1 MKVFYSRVSSSD
13 GSQKHDR
20 QLIDLTGFDYV
31 FSDSCSGSIDLF
43 DRPKGSQIKRLIDQ
57 GKLKHLEIHAI
68 DRLGRSALSILDNY
82 NYLTQ
87 QGVRI
92 VCRNPQLS
100 NFNDEGK
107 PDPFS
112 DLLLNLFAS
121 IAQYERSL
129 IVSRITQPASQSTN
143 ITNNAQFIVGSSGS
157 NAIYQWQTNLG
168 FGFQNLNNAG
178 QYNGT
183 TSSTLSVLNLSMSN
197 NNQVFRCIISSGSC
211 TDTSAVAVLTVVNN
225 AGINNINA

>member
-1 MKVFYSRVSSSD
+1 MKVFYSRVSTSD

-20 QLIDLTGFDYV
+20 QLTDVKGFDYV

-43 DRPKGSQIKRLIDQ
+43 DRPKGSQLKRLIDQ
-57 GKLKHLEIHAI
+57 GKLTHLEIHSI
-68 DRLGRSALSILDNY
+68 DRIGRNALSILDNY

-107 PDPFS
+107 ADPSS

-129 IVSRITQPASQSTN
+129 IVSRIREGIEARKSKNLYTGRA
-143 ITNNAQFIVGSSGS
+143 VGTSE
-157 NAIYQWQTNLG
+157 
-168 FGFQNLNNAG
+168 
-178 QYNGT
+178 T
-183 TSSTLSVLNLSMSN
+183 TEKFLKKSKSKKIIELLEKGYSYSE
-197 NNQVFRCIISSGSC
+197 ISSIVPCSTG
-211 TDTSAVAVLTVVNN
+211 TIVKVNKLN
-225 AGINNINA
+225 ASLKTFD

>member
-1 MKVFYSRVSSSD
+1 MKVFYSRVSSTD

-20 QLIDLTGFDYV
+20 QLTDIKGFDYV
-31 FSDSCSGSIDLF
+31 FTDSCSGVIDLF
-43 DRPKGSQIKRLIDQ
+43 DRPKGSQLKRLIDQ
-57 GKLKHLEIHAI
+57 GKLTHLEIHSI
-68 DRLGRSALSILDNY
+68 DRIGRNALSILDNY

-100 NFNDEGK
+100 NFNEEGK

-129 IVSRITQPASQSTN
+129 IVSRIREGVSARKAKNLYTGR
-143 ITNNAQFIVGSSGS
+143 IIGSSESTEKFLNKSKSKKIIELLQKEYSYSEISSIVPCSTGTIVKVNKLITSHKSHDLMGS
-157 NAIYQWQTNLG
+157 N
-168 FGFQNLNNAG
+168 
-178 QYNGT
+178 
-183 TSSTLSVLNLSMSN
+183 
-197 NNQVFRCIISSGSC
+197 
-211 TDTSAVAVLTVVNN
+211 
-225 AGINNINA
+225 

>member
-20 QLIDLTGFDYV
+20 QLMDLKGFDYV
-31 FSDSCSGSIDLF
+31 FTDSCSGLIDLF
-43 DRPKGSQIKRLIDQ
+43 DRPKGSQLKRLIDQ
-57 GKLKHLEIHAI
+57 GKLTHLEIHAI

-100 NFNDEGK
+100 NFNEDGK

-129 IVSRITQPASQSTN
+129 TVSRILEGVAARKAKNLYTGRV
-143 ITNNAQFIVGSSGS
+143 VGSSE
-157 NAIYQWQTNLG
+157 
-168 FGFQNLNNAG
+168 
-178 QYNGT
+178 
-183 TSSTLSVLNLSMSN
+183 STEKFLKKSKSKKIIELLQKGYSYSE
-197 NNQVFRCIISSGSC
+197 ISSIVPCSTGTIVKVNKLNASLKSCDLLGS
-211 TDTSAVAVLTVVNN
+211 
-225 AGINNINA
+225 I

>member
-1 MKVFYSRVSSSD
+1 MKVFYSRVSSTD

-20 QLIDLTGFDYV
+20 QLTDVKGFDYV

-57 GKLKHLEIHAI
+57 GKLTHLEVHSI

-92 VCRNPQLS
+92 VCRNPQIS
-100 NFNDEGK
+100 NFNEDGK

-129 IVSRITQPASQSTN
+129 IVSRIREGIEARKSK
-143 ITNNAQFIVGSSGS
+143 
-157 NAIYQWQTNLG
+157 NLYTG
-168 FGFQNLNNAG
+168 RAV
-178 QYNGT
+178 GT
-183 TSSTLSVLNLSMSN
+183 TESTEKFLKKTKSKKIIELLQKGYSYSE
-197 NNQVFRCIISSGSC
+197 ISSIVPCSTG
-211 TDTSAVAVLTVVNN
+211 TIVKVNK
-225 AGINNINA
+225 AIN

>member
-1 MKVFYSRVSSSD
+1 MKVFYSRVSTSD

-20 QLIDLTGFDYV
+20 QLTDVKGFDYV

-43 DRPKGSQIKRLIDQ
+43 DRPKGSQLKRLIDQ
-57 GKLKHLEIHAI
+57 GKLTHLEIHSI
-68 DRLGRSALSILDNY
+68 DRIGRNALSILDNY

-107 PDPFS
+107 ADPFS

-129 IVSRITQPASQSTN
+129 IVSRIREGIEARKSKNLYTGRA
-143 ITNNAQFIVGSSGS
+143 VGTSE
-157 NAIYQWQTNLG
+157 
-168 FGFQNLNNAG
+168 
-178 QYNGT
+178 T
-183 TSSTLSVLNLSMSN
+183 TEKFLKKSKSKKIIELLEKGYSYSE
-197 NNQVFRCIISSGSC
+197 ISSIVPCSTGTIVKVNKLNASLKSC
-211 TDTSAVAVLTVVNN
+211 D
-225 AGINNINA
+225 

>member
-1 MKVFYSRVSSSD
+1 MKVFYSRVSTSD

-20 QLIDLTGFDYV
+20 QLTDVKGFDYV

-43 DRPKGSQIKRLIDQ
+43 DRPKGSQLKRLIDQ
-57 GKLKHLEIHAI
+57 GKLTHLEIHSI
-68 DRLGRSALSILDNY
+68 DRIGRNALSILDNY

-107 PDPFS
+107 ADPFS

-129 IVSRITQPASQSTN
+129 IVSRIREGIQARKSKNLYTGRA
-143 ITNNAQFIVGSSGS
+143 VGTSE
-157 NAIYQWQTNLG
+157 
-168 FGFQNLNNAG
+168 
-178 QYNGT
+178 T
-183 TSSTLSVLNLSMSN
+183 TEKFLKKSKSKKIIELLEKGYSYSE
-197 NNQVFRCIISSGSC
+197 ISSIVPCSTG
-211 TDTSAVAVLTVVNN
+211 TIVKVNKLN
-225 AGINNINA
+225 ASLKS

>member
-1 MKVFYSRVSSSD
+1 MKVFYSRVSTSD

-20 QLIDLTGFDYV
+20 QLTDVKGFDYV
-31 FSDSCSGSIDLF
+31 FSDSCTGSLDLF

-57 GKLKHLEIHAI
+57 GKLTHLEVHSI

-87 QGVRI
+87 KGIRI

-107 PDPFS
+107 ADPFS
-112 DLLLNLFAS
+112 DLLLNLFAY

-129 IVSRITQPASQSTN
+129 IVSRIREGIEARKSKNLYTGRA
-143 ITNNAQFIVGSSGS
+143 VGTSE
-157 NAIYQWQTNLG
+157 
-168 FGFQNLNNAG
+168 
-178 QYNGT
+178 T
-183 TSSTLSVLNLSMSN
+183 TEKFLKKSKSKKIIELLEKGYSYSE
-197 NNQVFRCIISSGSC
+197 ISSIVPCSTGTIVKVNKLNASLKSC
-211 TDTSAVAVLTVVNN
+211 D
-225 AGINNINA
+225 

>member
-1 MKVFYSRVSSSD
+1 MKVFYSRVSTSD

-20 QLIDLTGFDYV
+20 QLTDVKGFDYV

-43 DRPKGSQIKRLIDQ
+43 DRPKGSQLKRLIDQ
-57 GKLKHLEIHAI
+57 GKLTHLEIHSI
-68 DRLGRSALSILDNY
+68 DRIGRNALSILDNY

-107 PDPFS
+107 ADPFS

-129 IVSRITQPASQSTN
+129 IVSRIREGIQARKTKNLYTGRA
-143 ITNNAQFIVGSSGS
+143 VGTSE
-157 NAIYQWQTNLG
+157 
-168 FGFQNLNNAG
+168 
-178 QYNGT
+178 T
-183 TSSTLSVLNLSMSN
+183 TEKFLKKSKSKKIIELLEKGYSYSE
-197 NNQVFRCIISSGSC
+197 ISSIVPCSTG
-211 TDTSAVAVLTVVNN
+211 TIVKVNKLN
-225 AGINNINA
+225 ASLKS

>member
-1 MKVFYSRVSSSD
+1 MKVFYSRVSTSD

-20 QLIDLTGFDYV
+20 QLTDVKGFDYV

-43 DRPKGSQIKRLIDQ
+43 DRPKGSQLKRLIDQ
-57 GKLKHLEIHAI
+57 GKLTHLEIHSI
-68 DRLGRSALSILDNY
+68 DRIGRNALSILDNY

-107 PDPFS
+107 ADPFS

-129 IVSRITQPASQSTN
+129 IVSRIREGIEARKSKNLYTGRA
-143 ITNNAQFIVGSSGS
+143 VGTSE
-157 NAIYQWQTNLG
+157 
-168 FGFQNLNNAG
+168 
-178 QYNGT
+178 T
-183 TSSTLSVLNLSMSN
+183 TEKFLKKSKSKKIIELLEKGYSYSE
-197 NNQVFRCIISSGSC
+197 ISSIVPCSTG
-211 TDTSAVAVLTVVNN
+211 TIVKVNKLN
-225 AGINNINA
+225 ASLKTFD

>member
-20 QLIDLTGFDYV
+20 QLTDVKGFDYV

-43 DRPKGSQIKRLIDQ
+43 DRPKGSQLKRLIDQ
-57 GKLKHLEIHAI
+57 GKLTHLEIHAI

-129 IVSRITQPASQSTN
+129 IVSRIREGVA
-143 ITNNAQFIVGSSGS
+143 ARK
-157 NAIYQWQTNLG
+157 AKNL
-168 FGFQNLNNAG
+168 
-178 QYNGT
+178 YK
-183 TSSTLSVLNLSMSN
+183 VLKMS
-197 NNQVFRCIISSGSC
+197 
-211 TDTSAVAVLTVVNN
+211 
-225 AGINNINA
+225 

>member
-1 MKVFYSRVSSSD
+1 MKVFYSRVSTSD

-20 QLIDLTGFDYV
+20 QLTDVKGFDYV

-43 DRPKGSQIKRLIDQ
+43 DRPKGSQLTRLIDQ
-57 GKLKHLEIHAI
+57 GKLTHLEIHSI
-68 DRLGRSALSILDNY
+68 DRIGRNALSILDNY

-107 PDPFS
+107 ADPFS

-129 IVSRITQPASQSTN
+129 IVSRIREGIEARKSKNLYTGRA
-143 ITNNAQFIVGSSGS
+143 VGTSE
-157 NAIYQWQTNLG
+157 
-168 FGFQNLNNAG
+168 
-178 QYNGT
+178 T
-183 TSSTLSVLNLSMSN
+183 TEKFLKKSKSKKIIELLEKGYSYSE
-197 NNQVFRCIISSGSC
+197 ISSIVPCSTG
-211 TDTSAVAVLTVVNN
+211 TIVKVNKLN
-225 AGINNINA
+225 VSLKTFD

>member
-1 MKVFYSRVSSSD
+1 MKVFYSRVSTSD

-20 QLIDLTGFDYV
+20 QLTDVKGFDYV

-43 DRPKGSQIKRLIDQ
+43 DRPKGSQLKRLIDQ
-57 GKLKHLEIHAI
+57 GKLTHLEIHSI
-68 DRLGRSALSILDNY
+68 DRIGRNALSILDNY

-107 PDPFS
+107 ADPFS

-129 IVSRITQPASQSTN
+129 IVSRIREGIEARKSKNLYTGRA
-143 ITNNAQFIVGSSGS
+143 VGTSE
-157 NAIYQWQTNLG
+157 
-168 FGFQNLNNAG
+168 
-178 QYNGT
+178 T
-183 TSSTLSVLNLSMSN
+183 TEKFLKKSKSKKIIELLEKGYSYSE
-197 NNQVFRCIISSGSC
+197 ISSIVPCSTG
-211 TDTSAVAVLTVVNN
+211 TIVKVNKLN
-225 AGINNINA
+225 APLKTCD

>member
-1 MKVFYSRVSSSD
+1 MKVFYSRVSSTD

-20 QLIDLTGFDYV
+20 QLTDVKGFDYV

-43 DRPKGSQIKRLIDQ
+43 DRPKGSQLKRLIDQ
-57 GKLKHLEIHAI
+57 GKLTHLEIHSI
-68 DRLGRSALSILDNY
+68 DRIGRNALSILDNY

-100 NFNDEGK
+100 NFNEEGK

-129 IVSRITQPASQSTN
+129 IVSRIREGVSARKAKNLYTGR
-143 ITNNAQFIVGSSGS
+143 IIGSSESTEKFLNKSKSKKIIELLQKEYSYSEISSIVPCSTGTIVKVNKLITSHKSHDLMGS
-157 NAIYQWQTNLG
+157 N
-168 FGFQNLNNAG
+168 
-178 QYNGT
+178 
-183 TSSTLSVLNLSMSN
+183 
-197 NNQVFRCIISSGSC
+197 
-211 TDTSAVAVLTVVNN
+211 
-225 AGINNINA
+225 

>member
-1 MKVFYSRVSSSD
+1 MKVFYSRVSSTD

-20 QLIDLTGFDYV
+20 QLTDVKGFDYI
-31 FSDSCSGSIDLF
+31 FSDSCTGSLDLF

-57 GKLKHLEIHAI
+57 GKLTHLEVHSI

-92 VCRNPQLS
+92 VCRNPQIS
-100 NFNDEGK
+100 NFNEDGK

-129 IVSRITQPASQSTN
+129 IVSRIREGIEARKSKNLYTGRA
-143 ITNNAQFIVGSSGS
+143 VGTSE
-157 NAIYQWQTNLG
+157 
-168 FGFQNLNNAG
+168 
-178 QYNGT
+178 T
-183 TSSTLSVLNLSMSN
+183 TEKFLKKSKSKKIIELLEKGYSYSE
-197 NNQVFRCIISSGSC
+197 ISSIVPCSTGTIGKVNKLNASLKSC
-211 TDTSAVAVLTVVNN
+211 D
-225 AGINNINA
+225 

>member
-1 MKVFYSRVSSSD
+1 MKVFYSRVSTSD

-20 QLIDLTGFDYV
+20 QLTDVKGFDYV
-31 FSDSCSGSIDLF
+31 FSDSCTGSLDLF

-57 GKLKHLEIHAI
+57 GKLTHLEVHSI

-87 QGVRI
+87 KGIRI

-107 PDPFS
+107 ADPFS

-129 IVSRITQPASQSTN
+129 IVSRIREGIEARKSKNLYTGRA
-143 ITNNAQFIVGSSGS
+143 VGTSE
-157 NAIYQWQTNLG
+157 
-168 FGFQNLNNAG
+168 
-178 QYNGT
+178 T
-183 TSSTLSVLNLSMSN
+183 TEKFLKKSKSKKIIELLEKGYSYSE
-197 NNQVFRCIISSGSC
+197 ISSIVPCSTGTIVKVNKLNASLKSC
-211 TDTSAVAVLTVVNN
+211 D
-225 AGINNINA
+225 

>member
-1 MKVFYSRVSSSD
+1 MKVFYSRVSTSD

-20 QLIDLTGFDYV
+20 QLTDVKGFDYV

-43 DRPKGSQIKRLIDQ
+43 DRPKGSQLKRLIDQ
-57 GKLKHLEIHAI
+57 GKLTHLEIHSI
-68 DRLGRSALSILDNY
+68 DRIGRNALSILDNY

-107 PDPFS
+107 ADPFS

-129 IVSRITQPASQSTN
+129 IVSRIREGIQARKTKNLYTGRA
-143 ITNNAQFIVGSSGS
+143 VGTSE
-157 NAIYQWQTNLG
+157 
-168 FGFQNLNNAG
+168 
-178 QYNGT
+178 T
-183 TSSTLSVLNLSMSN
+183 TEKFLKKSKSKKIIELLVKGYSYSE
-197 NNQVFRCIISSGSC
+197 ISSIVKVNKLNAS
-211 TDTSAVAVLTVVNN
+211 LTP
-225 AGINNINA
+225 

>member
-1 MKVFYSRVSSSD
+1 MKVFYSRVSTSD

-20 QLIDLTGFDYV
+20 QLTDVKGFDYV

-43 DRPKGSQIKRLIDQ
+43 DRPKGSQLKRLIDQ
-57 GKLKHLEIHAI
+57 GKLTHLEIHSI
-68 DRLGRSALSILDNY
+68 DRIGRNALSILDNY

-107 PDPFS
+107 ADPFS

-129 IVSRITQPASQSTN
+129 IVSRIREGIQARKSKNLYTGRA
-143 ITNNAQFIVGSSGS
+143 VGTSE
-157 NAIYQWQTNLG
+157 
-168 FGFQNLNNAG
+168 
-178 QYNGT
+178 T
-183 TSSTLSVLNLSMSN
+183 TEKFLKKSKSKKIIELLEKGYSYSE
-197 NNQVFRCIISSGSC
+197 ISSIVPCSKGTIVKVNKTISC
-211 TDTSAVAVLTVVNN
+211 LNS
-225 AGINNINA
+225 

>member
-1 MKVFYSRVSSSD
+1 MKVFYSRVSTSD

-20 QLIDLTGFDYV
+20 QLTDVKGFDYV

-43 DRPKGSQIKRLIDQ
+43 DRPKGSQLKRLIDQ
-57 GKLKHLEIHAI
+57 GKLTHLEIHSI
-68 DRLGRSALSILDNY
+68 DRIGRNALSILDNY

-107 PDPFS
+107 ADPFS

-129 IVSRITQPASQSTN
+129 IVSRIREGIQARKTKNLYTGRA
-143 ITNNAQFIVGSSGS
+143 VGTSE
-157 NAIYQWQTNLG
+157 
-168 FGFQNLNNAG
+168 
-178 QYNGT
+178 T
-183 TSSTLSVLNLSMSN
+183 TEKFLKKSKSKKIIELLVKGYSYSE
-197 NNQVFRCIISSGSC
+197 ISSIVPCSKGTIVKVNKLNAS
-211 TDTSAVAVLTVVNN
+211 LTP
-225 AGINNINA
+225 

>member
-1 MKVFYSRVSSSD
+1 MKVFYSRVSSTD

-20 QLIDLTGFDYV
+20 QLTDIKGFDYV

-43 DRPKGSQIKRLIDQ
+43 DRPKGSQLKRLIDQ
-57 GKLKHLEIHAI
+57 GKLTHLEIHAI

-92 VCRNPQLS
+92 VCRNPQIS
-100 NFNDEGK
+100 NFNEDGK

-129 IVSRITQPASQSTN
+129 IVSRIKEGIEARKSK
-143 ITNNAQFIVGSSGS
+143 
-157 NAIYQWQTNLG
+157 NLYTG
-168 FGFQNLNNAG
+168 RAV
-178 QYNGT
+178 GT
-183 TSSTLSVLNLSMSN
+183 TESIEKFLKKSKSKKIVELLGKGYSYSE
-197 NNQVFRCIISSGSC
+197 ISSIVPCSTGTIVKVSK
-211 TDTSAVAVLTVVNN
+211 TIASLNSSD
-225 AGINNINA
+225 

>member
-1 MKVFYSRVSSSD
+1 MKVFYSRVSTSD

-20 QLIDLTGFDYV
+20 QLTDVKGFDYV

-43 DRPKGSQIKRLIDQ
+43 DRPKGSQLKRLIDQ
-57 GKLKHLEIHAI
+57 GKLTHLEIHSI
-68 DRLGRSALSILDNY
+68 DRIGRNTLSILDNY

-107 PDPFS
+107 ADPFS

-129 IVSRITQPASQSTN
+129 IVSRIREGIEARKSKNLYTGRA
-143 ITNNAQFIVGSSGS
+143 VGTSE
-157 NAIYQWQTNLG
+157 
-168 FGFQNLNNAG
+168 
-178 QYNGT
+178 T
-183 TSSTLSVLNLSMSN
+183 TEKFLKKSKSKKIIELLEKGYSYSE
-197 NNQVFRCIISSGSC
+197 ISSIVPCSTG
-211 TDTSAVAVLTVVNN
+211 TIVKVNKLN
-225 AGINNINA
+225 ASLKTFD

>member
-1 MKVFYSRVSSSD
+1 M
-13 GSQKHDR
+13 
-20 QLIDLTGFDYV
+20 
-31 FSDSCSGSIDLF
+31 
-43 DRPKGSQIKRLIDQ
+43 IDQ
-57 GKLKHLEIHAI
+57 GKLTHLEIHAI

-129 IVSRITQPASQSTN
+129 IVSRIREGVAARKAKNLYTGRV
-143 ITNNAQFIVGSSGS
+143 VGSSE
-157 NAIYQWQTNLG
+157 
-168 FGFQNLNNAG
+168 
-178 QYNGT
+178 
-183 TSSTLSVLNLSMSN
+183 STEKFLKKSKSKKIIELLQKGYSYSE
-197 NNQVFRCIISSGSC
+197 ISSIVPCSTGTIVKVNKLNASLKSCDLLGS
-211 TDTSAVAVLTVVNN
+211 
-225 AGINNINA
+225 I

>member
-1 MKVFYSRVSSSD
+1 MKVFYSRVSSTD

-20 QLIDLTGFDYV
+20 QLTDVKGFDYI
-31 FSDSCSGSIDLF
+31 FSDSCSGSLDLF

-57 GKLKHLEIHAI
+57 GKLTHLEVHSI

-100 NFNDEGK
+100 NFNEDGK
-107 PDPFS
+107 SDPFS

-129 IVSRITQPASQSTN
+129 IVSRIKEGIEARK
-143 ITNNAQFIVGSSGS
+143 AK
-157 NAIYQWQTNLG
+157 NLYTG
-168 FGFQNLNNAG
+168 RAV
-178 QYNGT
+178 GT
-183 TSSTLSVLNLSMSN
+183 TESTDKFLKKNKSKKIIELLGKDYSYSE
-197 NNQVFRCIISSGSC
+197 ISSIVPCSKG
-211 TDTSAVAVLTVVNN
+211 TIVKVNKTITSLNS
-225 AGINNINA
+225 